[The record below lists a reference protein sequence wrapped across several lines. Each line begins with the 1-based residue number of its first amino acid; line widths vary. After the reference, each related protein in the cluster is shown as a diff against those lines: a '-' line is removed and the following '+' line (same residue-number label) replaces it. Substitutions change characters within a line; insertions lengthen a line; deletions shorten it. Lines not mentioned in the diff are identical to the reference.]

1 MSNLHYN
8 GPVVL
13 VIMDGVGL
21 SDRTEGNAVKQAKL
35 ETLNDIIS
43 RYKYTTLGA
52 AGEYVGVPAGDMG
65 NSEVGHN
72 AIGTGEI
79 VLQRSAAVEHD
90 VNTGAIFE
98 TQTWKDIVSRVT
110 SNNSTLHFMGIFSD
124 GNVHADIS
132 HLEKMTARAKQDG
145 IQRIRVHM
153 LADGRDVPPQSE
165 PKFIQRYE
173 KFVQDLGDDMDY
185 RIASGGGRMVITADR
200 YESDWGMVEK
210 GWNTSVH
217 GEGRQFASATEA
229 VETYRAEEPGLQ
241 DQYLPPFVI
250 AENGESIGKIQ
261 DGDALIY
268 LDFRA
273 DRALEMAMAFTYND
287 FPHFDRGQRPDV
299 YFAGMTEYNEDLH
312 VPEHT
317 LVGTPHFKRPLASHL
332 ADHGISQYAISE
344 TVKFGHV
351 TYYFNGNSYDV
362 PTGETEVEIPS
373 DTVPFDIRPWMK
385 HAEIADQLIEAI
397 ESGKYKFLR
406 VNFPGGDMVGH
417 FAELEPTVI
426 AVESVDICL
435 KRVIEAVNK
444 LGGATIVTADHGNAE
459 ELIDEKGAPKTSHT
473 TNRVPCVIVDDTEN
487 ADKYELV
494 PGDHGLA
501 NLASTISTLL
511 DIEPSN
517 DWLPAIIREK

>member
-98 TQTWKDIVSRVT
+98 TQTWKDITSRVT

-145 IQRIRVHM
+145 IQHIRVHM

-250 AENGESIGKIQ
+250 AENGEPIGKIQ

-317 LVGTPHFKRPLASHL
+317 LVGTPHFKRPLASYL

-435 KRVIEAVNK
+435 KRIIEAVNK
-444 LGGATIVTADHGNAE
+444 LGGVTIVTADHGNAE

>member
-145 IQRIRVHM
+145 IQHIRVHM

-241 DQYLPPFVI
+241 DQYLPPFVL
-250 AENGESIGKIQ
+250 S
-261 DGDALIY
+261 LI
-268 LDFRA
+268 
-273 DRALEMAMAFTYND
+273 
-287 FPHFDRGQRPDV
+287 H
-299 YFAGMTEYNEDLH
+299 
-312 VPEHT
+312 
-317 LVGTPHFKRPLASHL
+317 
-332 ADHGISQYAISE
+332 I
-344 TVKFGHV
+344 
-351 TYYFNGNSYDV
+351 
-362 PTGETEVEIPS
+362 
-373 DTVPFDIRPWMK
+373 
-385 HAEIADQLIEAI
+385 
-397 ESGKYKFLR
+397 
-406 VNFPGGDMVGH
+406 
-417 FAELEPTVI
+417 
-426 AVESVDICL
+426 
-435 KRVIEAVNK
+435 
-444 LGGATIVTADHGNAE
+444 
-459 ELIDEKGAPKTSHT
+459 
-473 TNRVPCVIVDDTEN
+473 
-487 ADKYELV
+487 
-494 PGDHGLA
+494 
-501 NLASTISTLL
+501 
-511 DIEPSN
+511 
-517 DWLPAIIREK
+517 